1 MLDLGSALIGK
12 ESHRNNGVSVPV
24 HCIKELMPVCLI
36 ISDVNL
42 DHLVEVI
49 SSGFLYYKE

>member
-1 MLDLGSALIGK
+1 MLDLGYAFIGK